1 MSRQLVEEELREGR
15 LVQPFGPELEG
26 KPFFL
31 VCPESRRHDPTILA
45 VREWIM
51 AVPGGLCSL

>member
-1 MSRQLVEEELREGR
+1 EDELKEGR

-31 VCPESRRHDPTILA
+31 VYPESRRNDPTILA

-51 AVPGGLCSL
+51 AVPGGLCSI